1 MGGAPEDAF
10 EVTVSPEAAPDQ
22 AQLVEV
28 GFEHGVPETID
39 GAEMGLVE
47 LIGTIDAIGGAHGFG
62 RVDMIE
68 NRLVGI
74 KSREIYEVPGAL
86 ALITAHKELEDLV
99 LTRDLIHFKRTIE
112 AKLADM
118 IYEGQWFDPL
128 TEACKSFL
136 FSTQERVSGAVRLR
150 FYKGTCTAEGRRS
163 ANTLYNYKLATY
175 SKEDEFSHTA
185 AAGFTELWGLPIEMW
200 ARVGKEIAL
209 EATEMRHASER
220 APQLGAAERRR
231 RGGTMSKARS
241 GRFASERS
249 AAFVALN
256 SSLALDWRLWPED
269 IEGSAAHARALERA
283 GVLTAAEREAVEGG
297 LAAVAAEIEAGTFV
311 PRDDDEDVHMAIE
324 RRLTELAGAPGAKLH
339 TARSRNDQVVTDVR
353 LHLRRVIEGQRAALR
368 GIEELLLVRA
378 EPHLET
384 VMPAYTHL
392 QRAQVT
398 SLAHH
403 LLAWFWMLERDRDR
417 FAVALDACLELPL
430 GAGAAAGLNYEL
442 DRAAVAAELGFEQ
455 VAPNSLDAVA
465 DRDFA
470 ADYLTAAAQLAGHL
484 SRIGAEIVLWAS
496 AEFGFV
502 ALPDAV
508 SGGSSIM
515 PQKRNPDAAELMRA
529 AGPRVAADLQGLLG
543 TLHGLPLAYNTDL
556 REDKRYLF
564 DGVDCLAVLLPVVH
578 ELLAGMAFDNA
589 RMAAACGSFLMATDV
604 ADELV
609 ARGLPFREA
618 HHVTGALV
626 RRCLDLGCELGELPP
641 DELAAL
647 SPALA
652 TGLAGLID
660 AQRSL
665 AAKVSPGGSAPARV
679 REQLA
684 LAREALEV

>member
-1 MGGAPEDAF
+1 
-10 EVTVSPEAAPDQ
+10 
-22 AQLVEV
+22 
-28 GFEHGVPETID
+28 
-39 GAEMGLVE
+39 
-47 LIGTIDAIGGAHGFG
+47 
-62 RVDMIE
+62 
-68 NRLVGI
+68 
-74 KSREIYEVPGAL
+74 
-86 ALITAHKELEDLV
+86 
-99 LTRDLIHFKRTIE
+99 
-112 AKLADM
+112 
-118 IYEGQWFDPL
+118 
-128 TEACKSFL
+128 
-136 FSTQERVSGAVRLR
+136 
-150 FYKGTCTAEGRRS
+150 
-163 ANTLYNYKLATY
+163 
-175 SKEDEFSHTA
+175 
-185 AAGFTELWGLPIEMW
+185 
-200 ARVGKEIAL
+200 
-209 EATEMRHASER
+209 
-220 APQLGAAERRR
+220 
-231 RGGTMSKARS
+231 MSKARS
-241 GRFASERS
+241 GRFAGERS

-269 IEGSAAHARALERA
+269 IEGSAAHARALERG
-283 GVLTAAEREAVEGG
+283 GVLTAAELESVVGG
-297 LAAVAAEIEAGTFV
+297 LAAVAAEIGAGTFV

-339 TARSRNDQVVTDVR
+339 TARSRNDQVVTDLR

-368 GIEELLLVRA
+368 DLQKLLLTRA
-378 EPHLET
+378 EPHVET

-430 GAGAAAGLNYEL
+430 GAGAAAGLNYDL
-442 DRAAVAAELGFEQ
+442 DRAAVAAALGFER

-465 DRDFA
+465 DRDFV
-470 ADYLTAAAQLAGHL
+470 ADYLAAAAQLAGHF
-484 SRIGAEIVLWAS
+484 SRIGGEIVLWAT

-515 PQKRNPDAAELMRA
+515 PQKRNPDVAELMRA
-529 AGPRVAADLQGLLG
+529 AGPRVAADLQGLLA

-564 DGVDCLAVLLPVVH
+564 DAVDSLQALLPVVR
-578 ELLAGMAFDNA
+578 ELLAGMEFDTGA
-589 RMAAACGSFLMATDV
+589 MAAACGSFLMATDI

-626 RRCLDLGCELGELPP
+626 LRCLERGCELGELPP
-641 DELAAL
+641 SDLAAL

-652 TGLAGLID
+652 AGVGGLID
-660 AQRSL
+660 ARRSL
-665 AAKVSPGGSAPARV
+665 AAKVSAGGSAPARV

-684 LAREALEV
+684 RAREALET